1 MSNSAYAD
9 QRRFGGPI
17 ANISN
22 SPFTDERRQ
31 GGGGG
36 VPGDG
41 TGNVQ
46 YDIADNTLNTRL
58 EEVNT
63 IITDI
68 DQGLSCFVIGNDAG
82 SLNFDTIAGDVK
94 LSHAQNQVGN
104 IQLKC
109 DETTG
114 GNGNI
119 ILTTETAGQT
129 GAGNLNANIASN
141 ILLNAQQ
148 AVSLTSGQADVNILA
163 EEISR
168 VQGKKASILQSGL
181 VNGTYENQ
189 INMETDAL
197 ISLIEMKSEGDTAT
211 NSVNIITRTTP
222 NQGCSLSLNSTVTPT
237 VPDHVI
243 INVTG
248 IPPFN
253 PLLGPDQSWFTVKGR
268 AASDGLD
275 RKMLFFEKK
284 AQFSH
289 FDTIAF
295 SGGTVDPVFEFKADQ
310 FYQFINNP
318 LTEGAILTVT
328 AGSGTETDP
337 WGLEWLL
344 PASGGDG
351 NVTSDFLTDRL
362 TRDNGAGTQV
372 IIETIDQGDN
382 PFTIKNYGENEINMT
397 REREFGQ
404 PNEKATI
411 ELKSFGDAFENR
423 ILLNTFTTAST
434 GTSLLMTSSD
444 DVSQPNS
451 IRFTTSNIIQDSITP
466 YFQADGSPN
475 GTAARRRFSLS
486 DKEAYFGSFRVLNFS
501 GVNTGQAGFNPSYK
515 WNGANYYRWDNT
527 PVQSQGVMNSVLTV
541 TSGNGLEA
549 SPFSMNWVNAPTGN
563 DLDTLDITYDQT
575 TSVLVL
581 SDPVD
586 GVISTTTVVPGRTVL
601 ISDVIIADDIPLFEY
616 SVLGLS
622 NSIFPPVAVAHLIG
636 NNPPRVSLNA
646 TTGLTNWFVGASF
659 KISIAGD
666 LMIVPLN
673 DVLTLK
679 VWSNRGQATSNLL
692 NSFEVKTVLINS
704 LSFGWSWDV
713 NFTCRS
719 VNDGNILGVITT
731 ASKFQYSDDDIPQVS
746 RIFGRQVSNT
756 SSSFDTSVD
765 QYLDCTIESDAVGT
779 IQTRIKTTTCTIER
793 IY

>member
-31 GGGGG
+31 GGGG

-46 YDIADNTLNTRL
+46 YDIADQTLNTRL

-82 SLNFDTIAGDVK
+82 SLNFDTMAGDVK

-148 AVSLTSGQADVNILA
+148 AVSLTSGQADVSILA

-237 VPDHVI
+237 VPDRI
-243 INVTG
+243 INSVTG

-253 PLLGPDQSWFTVKGR
+253 PLGPDQSWFTVQGR

-318 LTEGAILTVT
+318 LTEGALLTVT
-328 AGSGTETDP
+328 TGSGIETDP

-372 IIETIDQGDN
+372 LIETIDQGDN

-451 IRFTTSNIIQDSITP
+451 IRFTTSNIIQDSIIP

-541 TSGNGLEA
+541 TSGNGLEV

-601 ISDVIIADDIPLFEY
+601 ISDVTVNSDIPLVEH
-616 SVLGLS
+616 SMLGLS
-622 NSIFPPVAVAHLIG
+622 NTIFPPVAVTHLIG

-646 TTGLTNWFVGASF
+646 TGLTNWFVGASF
-659 KISIAGD
+659 KISIAGE
-666 LMIVPLN
+666 LLLVPVN
-673 DVLTLK
+673 DILTLR
-679 VWSNRGQATSNLL
+679 VWSNRGQTSANLL
-692 NSFEVKTVLINS
+692 NSFEVKMVLINS

-719 VNDGNILGVITT
+719 VNDGNILGVIAT
-731 ASKFQYSDDDIPQVS
+731 ASKFQYSDDDSPPVS
-746 RIFGRQVSNT
+746 RVLGRQVSNT

-765 QYLDCTIESDAVGT
+765 QYLDCTIESDVGGNF
-779 IQTRIKTTTCTIER
+779 QTRLQTTTCTIER